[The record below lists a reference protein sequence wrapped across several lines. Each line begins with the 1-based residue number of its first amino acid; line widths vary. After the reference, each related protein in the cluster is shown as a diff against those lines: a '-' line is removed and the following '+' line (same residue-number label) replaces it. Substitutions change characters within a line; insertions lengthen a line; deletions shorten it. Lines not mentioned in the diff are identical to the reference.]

1 MIVLVGATVV
11 VLLFI
16 QLNAPTTLAAQ
27 LQSYHVGADERQV
40 LVTAVLTR
48 ADSIKS
54 VSTKQDPTS
63 VRVTV
68 LVDRKRISPRSVVCG
83 RVDCSRE
90 PVRRGVLFRD
100 RSDTV
105 EQSRYRRRRTESSS
119 QSGERAGTR
128 SPTASPARGIV
139 THENATLGYRI
150 SLPVK
155 YRRALSVVGQNVSV
169 DVYTLRTE
177 QEDRE
182 LCVRE
187 QGSGLQS
194 PERVADL
201 RVAMHGNV
209 GGMSAL
215 EFANAPSQRLV
226 STTVEPATIDGRDAA
241 KVVHQ
246 PSGDTAYYVI
256 RANDRIYE
264 VAPLLVTIPSTQP
277 KGWLDQ
283 IVASFRAIPFAASST
298 APASPTAL
306 CGN

>member
-1 MIVLVGATVV
+1 MNALAIF
-11 VLLFI
+11 VLLI
-16 QLNAPTTLAAQ
+16 
-27 LQSYHVGADERQV
+27 
-40 LVTAVLTR
+40 AV
-48 ADSIKS
+48 A
-54 VSTKQDPTS
+54 
-63 VRVTV
+63 
-68 LVDRKRISPRSVVCG
+68 
-83 RVDCSRE
+83 
-90 PVRRGVLFRD
+90 
-100 RSDTV
+100 
-105 EQSRYRRRRTESSS
+105 SSS
-119 QSGERAGTR
+119 AIDQTPSSSLATGVVAPSPTASPGSGLGTR
-128 SPTASPARGIV
+128 SPTASPASGIV

-187 QGSGLQS
+187 QGSGLQT

-201 RVAMHGNV
+201 RVAVHGNV

-256 RANDRIYE
+256 SANDRIYE
-264 VAPLLVTIPSTQP
+264 VAPLLVTIPSTQA

-283 IVASFRAIPFAASST
+283 ILASFRAIPFQPSST